1 MKGLNGLMLLVIC
14 GLCVFS
20 VNTVASKGKTPP
32 NIILIMAD
40 DVSPDK
46 FGVYGQAGAVKTPNI
61 DALGRQGVTFK
72 TAYATAM
79 CGPSRVQIMTG
90 RYATNTGV
98 YQNGIWTGTSRKDV
112 YSKHHNFVQAVK
124 QAGYKTAITGKWH
137 AGDQLP
143 TDTVIGFDEYSLWTG
158 DHEAERLGA
167 KEKFTGA
174 FEDHKTPSRY
184 WQPSFT
190 QNGTRLKTKKT
201 DFGVDVETDFVID
214 FITRHK
220 QQPFLVYWPTVAPHG
235 TRKGMPTTPFRGT
248 VGEMGKTKR
257 EETAARFDALIE
269 YLDYSV
275 GRVMKTLEEQGLADN
290 TIIIFTSDNGTA
302 VTAKTRGIERGVQ
315 VVSVMSGPAIK
326 SRGLTDE
333 LMDFTN
339 IAPTIAELATGNKSQ
354 SSKFDGDSLV
364 DFLTAKTEQTRPW
377 IFGYISGS
385 QIFRTK
391 NYMLEALNPMMEV
404 PDGRLYATGE
414 HRFQKGYQRLRPTDD
429 GYAKGMDLMA
439 PLRALFLPLQR
450 NHPYFST
457 PKGKRFMK
465 EYLTESSR
473 KKHLFNH
480 KDYQNYDDSL

>member
-1 MKGLNGLMLLVIC
+1 MRGFNWLIILIMFSLWLVPW
-14 GLCVFS
+14 
-20 VNTVASKGKTPP
+20 NTVASEEERPP

-46 FGVYGQAGAVKTPNI
+46 FGVYEQPEAVKAPNI

-90 RYATNTGV
+90 RYATHTGV
-98 YQNGIWTGTSRKDV
+98 YQNGIWTGTSRSDV
-112 YSKHHNFVQAVK
+112 YSKHYNFVQAVK
-124 QAGYKTAITGKWH
+124 KAGYKTAITGKWH
-137 AGDQLP
+137 AGEQLP
-143 TDTVIGFDEYSLWTG
+143 TDPVIGFDEYSLWTG

-167 KEKFTGA
+167 TEKFTGA
-174 FEDHKTPSRY
+174 YEDHKTPSRY

-190 QNGTRLKTKKT
+190 QNGSRLKTKKT
-201 DFGVDVETDFVID
+201 DFGVDIETDFVID

-220 QQPFLVYWPTVAPHG
+220 HQPFLMYWPTVAPHG
-235 TRKGMPTTPFRGT
+235 ARKGMPTTPFRGA
-248 VGEMGKTKR
+248 VGEMGKANR

-275 GRVMKTLEEQGLADN
+275 GRVMETLKTQGLADN
-290 TIIIFTSDNGTA
+290 TVIIFTSDNGTA

-315 VVSVMSGPAIK
+315 VVSVISGAGIK

-339 IAPTIAELATGNKSQ
+339 IAPTIAELANGDNSQ

-364 DFLTAKTEQTRPW
+364 GFLTAKTEHTRPW

-391 NYMLEALNPMMEV
+391 DYMLEALNPMMGV
-404 PDGRLYATGE
+404 PEGRLYATAE
-414 HRFQKGYQRLRPTDD
+414 HRFQKGYKRLRPTDD
-429 GYAKGMDLMA
+429 GYQKAAEVMA
-439 PLRALFLPLQR
+439 PLRAKFAPLQR
-450 NHPYFST
+450 NHPIFPHVKVNVLSKIT
-457 PKGKRFMK
+457 
-465 EYLTESSR
+465 
-473 KKHLFNH
+473 
-480 KDYQNYDDSL
+480 